1 MFPEPQCQVVNTN
14 TGEIKTIRI
23 SGCISSL
30 GWRVSVKVQ
39 IGSIL
44 TYFLLKECSNND
56 YIEGKNT
63 IASISTSLPLPRI
76 FIFIKIDV
84 SNVINKSI
92 TVETNKCP
100 QGNYQAMGE
109 ASCSLWDWDSVAEG
123 YREIFIKFP
132 SKKVKSLG

>member
-1 MFPEPQCQVVNTN
+1 MVKTN
-14 TGEIKTIRI
+14 TGEIKP
-23 SGCISSL
+23 SGSL
-30 GWRVSVKVQ
+30 VVSPLLARPCWRLSGKVQ

-63 IASISTSLPLPRI
+63 IASISTSLPLPGI
-76 FIFIKIDV
+76 FIFHKIDV

-100 QGNYQAMGE
+100 QGNYLAMGE
-109 ASCSLWDWDSVAEG
+109 ASCSL
-123 YREIFIKFP
+123 
-132 SKKVKSLG
+132 